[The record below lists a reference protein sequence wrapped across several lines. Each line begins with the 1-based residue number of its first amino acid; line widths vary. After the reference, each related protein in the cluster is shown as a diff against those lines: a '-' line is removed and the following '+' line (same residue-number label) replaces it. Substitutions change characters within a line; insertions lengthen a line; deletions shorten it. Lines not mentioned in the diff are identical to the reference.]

1 MNVYRSVWALLLF
14 IAIVLPPQKH
24 MGVNGF
30 KKNWDA
36 HIETPAKR
44 LSPPKFIQYRYDIGK
59 RPINIITY
67 LSYLVDFANWLLCI
81 AMLPCVL
88 IFKDSLFD
96 VVTSVFAF
104 IYFFINL
111 PIGIARTVCTGKIA
125 KKQKTKLVTEQY
137 AEMRSVAEAIVK
149 TRSPAYRETMR
160 ETREYFE
167 IIKPFLNE
175 FEKCIKT
182 KKGKLYIPEDN
193 LKWLIDKIIPKY
205 QKHLAYTVSSEEPSN
220 KVLTV
225 YCIRNNKIIE
235 QVPIKKA

>member
-1 MNVYRSVWALLLF
+1 M
-14 IAIVLPPQKH
+14 
-24 MGVNGF
+24 
-30 KKNWDA
+30 
-36 HIETPAKR
+36 
-44 LSPPKFIQYRYDIGK
+44 
-59 RPINIITY
+59 
-67 LSYLVDFANWLLCI
+67 VDFANWLLCI

-96 VVTSVFAF
+96 VVTAVFAF

-111 PIGIARTVCTGKIA
+111 PIGIARTVCTTKIA
-125 KKQKTKLVTEQY
+125 KKQKAKLVTEQY

-182 KKGKLYIPEDN
+182 KKGKLCMPEDN
-193 LKWLIDKIIPKY
+193 LKWLIEKIIPKY

-225 YCIRNNKIIE
+225 YCIRNNKIVE
-235 QVPIKKA
+235 QIQVKKD